1 MQGKLRRKISLAI
14 IAGAATAAAATP
26 ASAERIRTYWRL
38 KPVVAESPGSV
49 ATGVPFFE
57 QRLLP
62 VRLVRL
68 TEPLAVGNDTLP
80 EGTFLYLVFNDEGKI
95 AYCTIKDR
103 SAGNKARTL
112 FIPILD
118 QRPCLVDSDGDG
130 RFDRTFSVYDK
141 YGGPP
146 TARGSISGAQ
156 PLPRPGGYRQV
167 DVDQFPSAL
176 TVAFKLLGKSEAAK
190 MRLDLVFSRNIGDW
204 PQVRGV
210 PVGGGAVFQ
219 VMNAEV
225 QVLALNAGIATVRV
239 SWADDVYL
247 SSNNRNTLF
256 WGPLPAFVPRD

>member
-1 MQGKLRRKISLAI
+1 MQRKLRRKILLGAA
-14 IAGAATAAAATP
+14 AGAAITAAATP

-38 KPVVAESPGSV
+38 KPVVAQSPGAV

-68 TEPLAVGNDTLP
+68 TEPLAVGNGTLP
-80 EGTFLYLVFNDEGKI
+80 EGTFLYLVFNDDGKI
-95 AYCTIKDR
+95 GYCTIKDR

-130 RFDRTFSVYDK
+130 RFDKTFSVFDK
-141 YGGPP
+141 DGGPP
-146 TARGSISGAQ
+146 TARGSINGAQ
-156 PLPRPGGYRQV
+156 PLPATAGYRQV
-167 DVDQFPSAL
+167 DVDQFPSTL
-176 TVAFKLLGKSEAAK
+176 TVAFKLLGKSTPPK
-190 MRLDLVFSRNIGDW
+190 MRLDLVFSRNLGAW
-204 PQVRGV
+204 PYVRGV
-210 PVGGGAVFQ
+210 PVGGGAVFM

-225 QVLALNAGIATVRV
+225 HVLALNAGIATVRIR
-239 SWADDVYL
+239 WADDVYL